1 MPLHSKKGPNSLTT
15 PHMNTFSNK
24 LVKFD
29 ETIAYYPSLIQAA
42 TPNSGLL
49 DEKTELQYSTSNGI
63 IDINPLLQIIIQWYP
78 ALRIYVSNP
87 SYWNGKAQAGVQ
99 ESIG

>member
-1 MPLHSKKGPNSLTT
+1 MKPSPIIHPSSKLRPQTLA
-15 PHMNTFSNK
+15 H
-24 LVKFD
+24 
-29 ETIAYYPSLIQAA
+29 
-42 TPNSGLL
+42 L